1 MSNSQAFGR
10 PPEPGRGADARRGR
24 RLEEG
29 ARPAGTPEG
38 LGTIV
43 GEIVAD
49 LQDIVRGEVQL
60 AKTELKEDATKAGR
74 GIAFIAGGAIVLII
88 GFAYVMLGVIY
99 LLAKAMPMW
108 VAAGIVGIV
117 LLIIGA
123 ALAWAG
129 KDRLSATSLAPEQ
142 AIESLKEDQE
152 WANRQI
158 KSVRK

>member
-1 MSNSQAFGR
+1 MSNSQAFGQ
-10 PPEPGRGADARRGR
+10 PPEPGGRADARRGR

-29 ARPAGTPEG
+29 ARPAAPEG

-60 AKTELKEDATKAGR
+60 AKTELKEDATSAGR

-123 ALAWAG
+123 AVAWAG
-129 KDRLSATSLAPEQ
+129 KDRLSATNLAPEQ
-142 AIESLKEDQE
+142 TIDSLKEDQE

-158 KSVRK
+158 KSVKK